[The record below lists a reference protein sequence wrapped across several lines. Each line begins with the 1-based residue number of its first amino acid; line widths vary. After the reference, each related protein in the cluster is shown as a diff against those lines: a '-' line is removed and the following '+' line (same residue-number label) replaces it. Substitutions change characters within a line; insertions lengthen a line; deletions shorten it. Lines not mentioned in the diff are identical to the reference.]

1 MIISEKIR
9 QAAEDLRIKYEQ
21 YYLTDNAF
29 EGTAYFEMKAAE
41 AKLNALIKEAKG
53 GESGW
58 IKQNFKRR

>member
-53 GESGW
+53 GR
-58 IKQNFKRR
+58 KRLDKTKF